1 MIEPQLI
8 YIQIQDKCLK
18 LNKKYPEYYSYI
30 SRQSNSVFK
39 ICVCL
44 NNFVTIVK
52 DYINGNNYNFDY
64 EFEINF
70 ETISIKEVCDIF
82 LKIDRLIRKDLLKK
96 TMNKNDLM
104 KKMGIALPLL
114 FLVIMFSDTYLLGHF
129 TTMLFVFF
137 SSIIYKDYDDETI

>member
-30 SRQSNSVFK
+30 SRQSNSAFK

-44 NNFVTIVK
+44 NDFVSIVK
-52 DYINGNNYNFDY
+52 DYNFDY
-64 EFEINF
+64 ELKINI

-82 LKIDRLIRKDLLKK
+82 LKIEKLIRKDLLKK
-96 TMNKNDLM
+96 L
-104 KKMGIALPLL
+104 
-114 FLVIMFSDTYLLGHF
+114 
-129 TTMLFVFF
+129 
-137 SSIIYKDYDDETI
+137 

>member
-30 SRQSNSVFK
+30 SRQSNSAFK

-52 DYINGNNYNFDY
+52 DYISGNYYNFDY
-64 EFEINF
+64 EFKINI
-70 ETISIKEVCDIF
+70 EKCEVRDIY
-82 LKIDRLIRKDLLKK
+82 
-96 TMNKNDLM
+96 M
-104 KKMGIALPLL
+104 
-114 FLVIMFSDTYLLGHF
+114 
-129 TTMLFVFF
+129 
-137 SSIIYKDYDDETI
+137 

>member
-30 SRQSNSVFK
+30 SRQSNSAFK

-44 NNFVTIVK
+44 NNFVIK
-52 DYINGNNYNFDY
+52 DYISGNYYNFDY
-64 EFEINF
+64 EFKINI

-82 LKIDRLIRKDLLKK
+82 LKIDRLIHKDLLKK
-96 TMNKNDLM
+96 L
-104 KKMGIALPLL
+104 
-114 FLVIMFSDTYLLGHF
+114 
-129 TTMLFVFF
+129 
-137 SSIIYKDYDDETI
+137 

>member
-39 ICVCL
+39 ICICL

-52 DYINGNNYNFDY
+52 NYINGNNYNFDY
-64 EFEINF
+64 EFKINI

-82 LKIDRLIRKDLLKK
+82 LKIDRLIHKDLLKK
-96 TMNKNDLM
+96 L
-104 KKMGIALPLL
+104 
-114 FLVIMFSDTYLLGHF
+114 
-129 TTMLFVFF
+129 
-137 SSIIYKDYDDETI
+137 